1 MNLEKG
7 GINDTYITIENIKL
21 KIVEYILIVLILTDI
36 IAATP
41 CFPPYNHISKK
52 EKQMRAIITVV
63 GKDQV
68 GIIAKIST
76 ILADSKINILDINQ
90 TILQNYFTMMMLV
103 DLSGINTEIAELR
116 NTLDN
121 LGKEL
126 TLSITLQQEEI
137 FHAMHR
143 ID

>member
-1 MNLEKG
+1 
-7 GINDTYITIENIKL
+7 
-21 KIVEYILIVLILTDI
+21 
-36 IAATP
+36 
-41 CFPPYNHISKK
+41 
-52 EKQMRAIITVV
+52 MRAIITVV